1 MPLLYT
7 EMIVTKKN
15 TLQPLYLSF
24 TGGGISAV
32 SSHKTSSLE
41 RTPAGDTFVKSPS
54 ALQKLRNDKISFG
67 YEFILKKPRGI
78 PCAYCGT
85 ETVSQDE
92 VYYITELKGKELV
105 GELEKFASSKRTQ
118 MNQQARE
125 ALELFE
131 KTALDNPD
139 KNGAELLPVAYT
151 RARNRMLIKQT
162 GVYSRAEKL
171 AEQIG
176 ARNLLR
182 YLKKVKTQD
191 VIIKPDIS
199 IEELSAFLTNN
210 THIEF
215 RKDIL
220 STVLRMAGNNRKIDN
235 VDTWSAIVRE
245 ISTLPSSKTDPDA
258 YLVKYI
264 SKALR
269 KDPKMENELVL
280 LNDSAAALFY
290 AKLLEHFVS
299 SAEHIKPFSDGGECS
314 SNNYLVTHAYC
325 NQKRGNRKWS
335 EYMLS
340 KPERFDSVLK
350 NLQEISENPKIAQS
364 VSGFDV
370 KSYVKNV
377 KNRMVCELVGTED
390 IPEVKEFEE
399 KLSEIGCD
407 ETYFPSSDTRLQAV
421 EIISPALQIDDPKSR
436 NAALEKLLKSSYFEY
451 YDDRSDIF
459 SNLISHTGDTRDG
472 EKLAQLLIDL
482 MYDDPVLSL
491 HNPDYARLSGILN
504 KSYNLNYI
512 IELNQKLEELGLD
525 TSNPETDRNIILI
538 KRKLPPLRKANAYV
552 IKLLLDSRVARG
564 VYDVENIKAVLESK

>member
-1 MPLLYT
+1 
-7 EMIVTKKN
+7 MIVTKKN

-24 TGGGISAV
+24 TGGISAV

-78 PCAYCGT
+78 PCAYCGS

-171 AEQIG
+171 AEQID

-258 YLVKYI
+258 YLV
-264 SKALR
+264 
-269 KDPKMENELVL
+269 
-280 LNDSAAALFY
+280 
-290 AKLLEHFVS
+290 
-299 SAEHIKPFSDGGECS
+299 
-314 SNNYLVTHAYC
+314 
-325 NQKRGNRKWS
+325 
-335 EYMLS
+335 
-340 KPERFDSVLK
+340 
-350 NLQEISENPKIAQS
+350 
-364 VSGFDV
+364 
-370 KSYVKNV
+370 
-377 KNRMVCELVGTED
+377 
-390 IPEVKEFEE
+390 
-399 KLSEIGCD
+399 
-407 ETYFPSSDTRLQAV
+407 
-421 EIISPALQIDDPKSR
+421 
-436 NAALEKLLKSSYFEY
+436 
-451 YDDRSDIF
+451 
-459 SNLISHTGDTRDG
+459 
-472 EKLAQLLIDL
+472 
-482 MYDDPVLSL
+482 
-491 HNPDYARLSGILN
+491 
-504 KSYNLNYI
+504 
-512 IELNQKLEELGLD
+512 
-525 TSNPETDRNIILI
+525 
-538 KRKLPPLRKANAYV
+538 
-552 IKLLLDSRVARG
+552 
-564 VYDVENIKAVLESK
+564 